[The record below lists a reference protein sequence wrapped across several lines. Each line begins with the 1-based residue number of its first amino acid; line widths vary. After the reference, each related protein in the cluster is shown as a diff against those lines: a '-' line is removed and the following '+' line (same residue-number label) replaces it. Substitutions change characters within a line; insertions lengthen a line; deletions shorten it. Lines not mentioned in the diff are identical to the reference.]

1 MIEKLSK
8 VQQGKRNN
16 SSLLVTLPKIHCE
29 ILGIEKGSTVSFSLA
44 KLPDSDEKVIVCK
57 KVNSVQTED
66 SHNLKVNVVT

>member
-1 MIEKLSK
+1 MLEKLSR

-44 KLPDSDEKVIVCK
+44 KTNNENVIVLK
-57 KVNSVQTED
+57 KVNVQTED
-66 SHNLKVNVVT
+66 SHNLQINIPG